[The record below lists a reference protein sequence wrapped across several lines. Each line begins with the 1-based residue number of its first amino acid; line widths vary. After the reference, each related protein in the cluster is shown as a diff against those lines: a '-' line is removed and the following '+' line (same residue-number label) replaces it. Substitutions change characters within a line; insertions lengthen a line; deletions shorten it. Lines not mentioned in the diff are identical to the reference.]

1 MSTTSPA
8 EATSHQPEIGL
19 GGIRHFLADDDVT
32 PQEQREV
39 LELALELKK
48 EPFKYR
54 PLEGPKSVALLFS
67 KTSTRTRFSF
77 EAGIAAR
84 GGHAIMATDQSSQ
97 LGKGETLQD
106 TAAVLSRFT
115 EMIIWRTFAH
125 QNLVDM
131 AETSTVPIIN
141 SLTDDLHPCQILAD
155 LLTCAE
161 EFGGMDNLA
170 GKKAVYFGDG
180 ANNMANSYLIGFATA
195 GVDIAI
201 CAPNEFQPEQR
212 FIDRAQDR
220 ASQTGA
226 TITITDDPEEVSGAD
241 IIITDTWVSMGQED
255 DGKDR
260 RTPFLPYQVNAELMA
275 QANPDAIF
283 LHCLPAYRGNEV
295 TAEVIDGSQSRVF
308 DEAENRLHAQK
319 ALMVWLLDKAAQA
332 SSQKE

>member
-1 MSTTSPA
+1 MSTT
-8 EATSHQPEIGL
+8 TRPEPIPHVPEVGL
-19 GGIRHFLADDDVT
+19 GGIRHFLADDDLT
-32 PQEQREV
+32 PAEQKDV

-48 EPFKYR
+48 EPFKLR
-54 PLEGPKSVALLFS
+54 PLEGPKSVSLLFS

-77 EAGIAAR
+77 EAGIAAL

-106 TAAVLSRFT
+106 TAAVMSRFT

-125 QNLVDM
+125 QNLIDM

-161 EFGGMDNLA
+161 EYSGVEQLK
-170 GKKAVYFGDG
+170 GKKAVYLGDG
-180 ANNMANSYLIGFATA
+180 NNNMANSYLIGFATA

-201 CAPNEFQPEQR
+201 CAPNEFQPEQH

-226 TITITDDPEEVSGAD
+226 TITVTDSLDPVAGAD
-241 IIITDTWVSMGQED
+241 IIITDTWVSMGQEN

-275 QANPDAIF
+275 KAADDAIF

-295 TAEVIDGSQSRVF
+295 TAEVIDGAQSRAF

-319 ALMVWLLDKAAQA
+319 ALMCWLLDKAAQA
-332 SSQKE
+332 STNND

>member
-8 EATSHQPEIGL
+8 EATPHQPEIGL

-77 EAGIAAR
+77 EAGIAAL
-84 GGHAIMATDQSSQ
+84 GGHAIMATDPSSQ

-161 EFGGMDNLA
+161 EFGGVDNLA

-180 ANNMANSYLIGFATA
+180 ANNMSNYYLIGFATA

-220 ASQTGA
+220 ASQTGT

-241 IIITDTWVSMGQED
+241 IIITDTWVSMEQDAD
-255 DGKDR
+255 DKYR

-295 TAEVIDGSQSRVF
+295 TAEVIDCSQSRVF
-308 DEAENRLHAQK
+308 DEAENRLHVQK